1 MYQMTRTMFNNLVK
15 ERKGNEL
22 KMNPYKQNNKTKIHI
37 QKKVI
42 NTCVFKQKVVPL
54 QS

>member
-22 KMNPYKQNNKTKIHI
+22 KMNPYKYVCKIVNEQFGI
-37 QKKVI
+37 KGTIERITIKE
-42 NTCVFKQKVVPL
+42 
-54 QS
+54 